1 MKLSVM
7 IINTLQRNKKQSEA
21 CSETS
26 YSVTLIWHLALLIK
40 KGTIK
45 NIKSS
50 NFHQLHIKK
59 LKNLN
64 INLNNNNLIT

>member
-26 YSVTLIWHLALLIK
+26 YSIILMIETC
-40 KGTIK
+40 
-45 NIKSS
+45 SS
-50 NFHQLHIKK
+50 YKEG
-59 LKNLN
+59 
-64 INLNNNNLIT
+64 NN

>member
-26 YSVTLIWHLALLIK
+26 YSIILMIETY
-40 KGTIK
+40 
-45 NIKSS
+45 SS
-50 NFHQLHIKK
+50 YKEG
-59 LKNLN
+59 
-64 INLNNNNLIT
+64 NN

>member
-26 YSVTLIWHLALLIK
+26 YSLTLIIAPC
-40 KGTIK
+40 
-45 NIKSS
+45 SS
-50 NFHQLHIKK
+50 YKEG
-59 LKNLN
+59 
-64 INLNNNNLIT
+64 NN

>member
-26 YSVTLIWHLALLIK
+26 YSVTQMMAPC
-40 KGTIK
+40 
-45 NIKSS
+45 SS
-50 NFHQLHIKK
+50 YKEG
-59 LKNLN
+59 
-64 INLNNNNLIT
+64 NN

>member
-26 YSVTLIWHLALLIK
+26 YSVTLMMAPCSSYK
-40 KGTIK
+40 DRN
-45 NIKSS
+45 NIEFNILEPSTNS
-50 NFHQLHIKK
+50 LPIIIK
-59 LKNLN
+59 LKH
-64 INLNNNNLIT
+64 